1 MSSTI
6 TYLPIFN
13 LNILH
18 NYFLDKGDTTIF
30 DDTQKPET
38 LSSYNVSEFLRV
50 VPSQDTKRILANH
63 KVVVKNST
71 NGTTCFISVDGA
83 SKPVIDS
90 TGVTVDLLIYSRD
103 AFFEKYT
110 DIDMSSEGVYFFTND
125 PALPTNEI
133 DELSA
138 TATDLEDYKVAKS
151 TEPTSQYQELLSG
164 LTGREQR
171 SLLGIVS
178 IKLDDLL
185 EVGGVVGDTREFKI
199 VLKNRKT
206 IWVYLNQDG
215 SMAFQTGTT
224 LPFTQKGNIIPKDG
238 SDVVIPHR
246 MATPF
251 DAFAYQTDP
260 EQPIQTQIYI

>member
-18 NYFLDKGDTTIF
+18 NYFLDIGDTTIF

-38 LSSYNVSEFLRV
+38 LSNYNVADFLRI
-50 VPSQDTKRILANH
+50 VPSQQTKRILANH
-63 KVVVKNST
+63 KVVFKT
-71 NGTTCFISVDGA
+71 TTDGGTCFISVDQDA
-83 SKPVIDS
+83 KPVIDS
-90 TGVTVDLLIYSRD
+90 TDVTVDLLVYSRD

-110 DIDMSSEGVYFFTND
+110 DMDTSEEGIYFFTNNPEV
-125 PALPTNEI
+125 PANEI
-133 DELSA
+133 NALSDAA
-138 TATDLEDYKVAKS
+138 TNLENYKVASS
-151 TEPTSQYQELLSG
+151 TDPMSTYQELLSA

-178 IKLDDLL
+178 IKLDELL
-185 EVGGVVGDTREFKI
+185 VGGAVSDATEFKI

-215 SMAFQTGTT
+215 TVASQTGTT
-224 LPFTQKGNIIPKDG
+224 LPFTQKGKIIPEDATNT
-238 SDVVIPHR
+238 VIPYR

-260 EQPIQTQIYI
+260 NQPIRTQIYI